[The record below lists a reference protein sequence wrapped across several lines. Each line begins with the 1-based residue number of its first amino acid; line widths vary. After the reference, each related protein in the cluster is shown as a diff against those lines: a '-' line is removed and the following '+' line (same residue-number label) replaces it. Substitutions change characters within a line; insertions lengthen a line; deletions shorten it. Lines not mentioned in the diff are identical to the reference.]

1 MGVVY
6 DLIMAISL
14 LKKRIRGHPYWYAR
28 ECQRVDGKPKIVWQK
43 YLGKAES
50 IAAAL
55 GAPTLPPKPREI
67 VLWDF
72 GAPSALYDLTQQ
84 LALIPTIDRH
94 AGKRAQGVSVGT
106 YLTLAALNRCLA
118 PTSKAAL
125 AAWYETT
132 VLRRLLPVA
141 PRHLTSQRFWDHLG
155 YLDAAK
161 ISAIEADLTRT
172 LIARFQLDLACLLYD
187 TTNFYTFIDSFNAAP
202 TLAQRGKSKEKRTD
216 LRIVGLAL
224 LVTQDFHIPLL
235 HHVYPG
241 NAHDAPTFASL
252 TETLVARYRLF
263 SERVEGI
270 TLVYDKGNNS
280 ATNQAQVDAS
290 PYHFVGALCPT
301 QHPELLRVPRA
312 RFHPLPGEDLEG
324 VLAWRTRTQVL
335 GAERTVLVTYN
346 PELFLTQSATIL
358 REIRKRTGQLKT
370 LQRTLAHPPARGKRR
385 TVAGVRQQVQAILGG
400 RHMKDLIQTQV
411 TETATG
417 PHLRYQVD
425 QAAWQRLQH
434 TLLGKTILFTDQ
446 DAWSDE
452 AIVRAYRG
460 QYHIEEAFKRMKHP
474 RFVSWRPLHH
484 WTDQKIRVHAFYCV
498 LALLLSSLLRRTLAQ
513 KGLELS
519 IVKILQTLAGIK
531 EVALL
536 YRGPRSKTPPVITY
550 SQLNP
555 LQQQLFHALSLERF
569 QSPSP

>member
-1 MGVVY
+1 
-6 DLIMAISL
+6 MAVSL
-14 LKKRIRGHPYWYAR
+14 QRKLIRGHPYWYAR
-28 ECQRVDGKPKIVWQK
+28 ECQRVHGKPKIVWQK

-50 IAAAL
+50 IAAAM
-55 GAPTLPPKPREI
+55 GAPAVPAPPREI

-72 GAPSALYDLTQQ
+72 AAPAALYDLMQQ

-106 YLTLAALNRCLA
+106 YLALAALNRCLA
-118 PTSKAAL
+118 PTSKAGL
-125 AAWYETT
+125 GEWYERT

-141 PRHLTSQRFWDHLG
+141 PRQLSSQRFWDHLG

-161 ISAIEADLTRT
+161 ISAIEAALTRT
-172 LIARFQLDLACLLYD
+172 LIERFQVDLSCLLYD

-202 TLAQRGKSKEKRTD
+202 TLAQRGRSKEKRAD

-224 LVTQDFHIPLL
+224 LVTRDFHIPLL

-263 SERVEGI
+263 SDSVEGI

-280 ATNQAQVDAS
+280 APTQAQVDAS
-290 PYHFVGALCPT
+290 PYHFVGSLCPT
-301 QHPELLRVPRA
+301 QHPALLRVPRA
-312 RFHPLPGEDLEG
+312 RFHPLDGEELEG

-346 PELFLTQSATIL
+346 PELFLTQSATLL
-358 REIRKRTGQLKT
+358 RELRKRTGQLKA
-370 LQRTLAHPPARGKRR
+370 LQHALAHPPARGKRR
-385 TVAGVRQQVQAILGG
+385 TVAAVRQQVQAILGG
-400 RHMKDLIQTQV
+400 RHMKDLIDTQV
-411 TETATG
+411 TETTTG
-417 PHLRYQVD
+417 PRLRYQVD
-425 QAAWQRLQH
+425 QAAWQRLQR
-434 TLLGKTILFTDQ
+434 TLLGKNLLFTDQ

-460 QYHIEEAFKRMKHP
+460 QHHIEEAFKRMKHP

-498 LALLLSSLLRRTLAQ
+498 LALLLSSLLHRTLAQ
-513 KGLELS
+513 RGIPLS
-519 IVKILQTLAGIK
+519 SVKIFETLSGVK

-536 YRGPRSKTPPVITY
+536 YRSPRSKTGPGISY
-550 SQLNP
+550 SRLTP
-555 LQQQLFHALSLERF
+555 LQKRLSKALDLDRF
-569 QSPSP
+569 RSP